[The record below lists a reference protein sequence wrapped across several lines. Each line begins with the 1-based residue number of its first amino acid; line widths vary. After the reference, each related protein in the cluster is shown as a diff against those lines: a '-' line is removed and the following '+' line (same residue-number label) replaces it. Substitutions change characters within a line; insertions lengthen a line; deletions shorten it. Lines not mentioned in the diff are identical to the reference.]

1 MLNSNG
7 GFRLTSN
14 MIDII
19 KEGVNVQATKINK
32 NKEKIKLAL
41 IDKDNSLTVEQIEEM
56 ILVNQVLQK
65 QINEA
70 EEILNKPMPRGI

>member
-1 MLNSNG
+1 MMNNTAL
-7 GFRLTSN
+7 RLTSN

-19 KEGVNVQATKINK
+19 KEGIKAQTEKINS
-32 NKEKIKLAL
+32 NKSRIKLAL
-41 IDKDNSLTVEQIEEM
+41 NDAENSLTVEQIEEM

-70 EEILNKPMPRGI
+70 EELLNKPTPRGI